1 MDQNLSQYKIFYEV
15 AKAGNISKAAKEL
28 YISQP
33 AISKAIGK
41 LEESL
46 NTTLFLRSSRGVSL
60 TEEGELLYEHARA
73 AFESLSRGEDALK
86 RIREFNM
93 GHLRIGVS
101 NTLCKYI
108 LLPYLKGFVE
118 EYPHVRITI
127 ESQAS
132 MHTLMMLEQSR
143 IDIGL
148 VAEPKSKK
156 GLLFTPVLDIKD
168 AFVATPQYLKNLR
181 LREGEDTDVFQT
193 GTLMLLDSQN
203 MTRHYIDQYLSAHE
217 MEPRQILEVTTMDL
231 IIEFA
236 KIGLGVGCVIRDFVQ
251 DELDAGALIELP
263 LKTPIPKRTI
273 GFACSALNH
282 SRALSMFLQFF
293 RQQV

>member
-1 MDQNLSQYKIFYEV
+1 M
-15 AKAGNISKAAKEL
+15 
-28 YISQP
+28 
-33 AISKAIGK
+33 
-41 LEESL
+41 

-60 TEEGELLYEHARA
+60 TEEGELLYEHART
-73 AFESLSRGEDALK
+73 AFESLSRGENELK

-118 EYPHVRITI
+118 KYPHVRITI

-132 MHTLMMLEQSR
+132 MHTLAMLEQSR

-156 GLLFTPVLDIKD
+156 GLSFIPILDIKD
-168 AFVATPQYLKNLR
+168 AFVATPQYLQNLR
-181 LREGEDTDVFQT
+181 LREGADADVFQT

-203 MTRHYIDQYLSAHE
+203 MTRHYIDQYLSSHE
-217 MEPRQILEVTTMDL
+217 IEPHQILEVTTMDL

-251 DELDAGALIELP
+251 DELDCGALIELP
-263 LKTPIPKRTI
+263 LKVPIPKRTI

-293 RQQV
+293 KQQV